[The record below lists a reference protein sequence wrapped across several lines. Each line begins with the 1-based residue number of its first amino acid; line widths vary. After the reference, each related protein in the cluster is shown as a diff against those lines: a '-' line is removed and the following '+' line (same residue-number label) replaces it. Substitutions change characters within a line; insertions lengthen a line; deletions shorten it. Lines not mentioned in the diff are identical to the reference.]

1 MCNERFNVTHNES
14 KAISEFF
21 VNNYIDFEPSEC
33 KRPCTQTTYD
43 VHVNAIAEQNYLLMK
58 LTFKSL
64 IHVTRSLYT
73 TTVLEAITS
82 LGGSVRSLFCW
93 NMDDNFQLTKQR
105 NHNDITILESFIIG
119 VLWCLWRDM
128 VMLTGAQNI
137 AKNLKHFIFTKQKS
151 SQGKLSMLK
160 VRRSIL
166 TIQKNMTATPHMV
179 Y

>member
-1 MCNERFNVTHNES
+1 MDKYYYNSTLNNLLNSEQEDTYGSCVKQELVKIFEQRLNCTPPLLASETDQMCNERINVTHNES

-43 VHVNAIAEQNYLLMK
+43 VHVNAKAEQNYLLMK

-82 LGGSVRSLFCW
+82 LGGSVRSFFCW
-93 NMDDNFQLTKQR
+93 NIIDNFQLTKQR
-105 NHNDITILESFIIG
+105 NRNDIIILESFIIG
-119 VLWCLWRDM
+119 ALWCL
-128 VMLTGAQNI
+128 
-137 AKNLKHFIFTKQKS
+137 
-151 SQGKLSMLK
+151 
-160 VRRSIL
+160 
-166 TIQKNMTATPHMV
+166 
-179 Y
+179 